1 MSSVRIILQ
10 IMQAAAALLPRLL
23 GWLLAWLPAWL
34 ERRRVEKER
43 AEAEARAAAV
53 RADPAA
59 AWLRK
64 FNSQA
69 NPGGDSGHGSDQAGV
84 AEPHR
89 DA

>member
-1 MSSVRIILQ
+1 MQVVLKIL
-10 IMQAAAALLPRLL
+10 AALASALPSF
-23 GWLLAWLPAWL
+23 LAWRD
-34 ERRRVEKER
+34 RRRVEKER

-69 NPGGDSGHGSDQAGV
+69 NPGGPAGKAGTDQPGG
-84 AEPHR
+84 
-89 DA
+89 DK

>member
-1 MSSVRIILQ
+1 MRIILQ
-10 IMQAAAALLPRLL
+10 IMQAAAALLPRLV

-69 NPGGDSGHGSDQAGV
+69 NPGGPAGKAGTDQPGG
-84 AEPHR
+84 
-89 DA
+89 DQ

>member
-1 MSSVRIILQ
+1 MRIILQ

-34 ERRRVEKER
+34 LAWRDRRRVEKER

-69 NPGGDSGHGSDQAGV
+69 NPGGDSGQAGV

>member
-1 MSSVRIILQ
+1 M
-10 IMQAAAALLPRLL
+10 ALLAKILTALASALPSF
-23 GWLLAWLPAWL
+23 LAWLDK
-34 ERRRVEKER
+34 RRAEKEQ
-43 AEAEARAAAV
+43 AEAQARAAAV

-59 AWLRK
+59 EWLRK

-69 NPGGDSGHGSDQAGV
+69 NPGSDSGHGSDQAGV

>member
-1 MSSVRIILQ
+1 MQVVLKIL
-10 IMQAAAALLPRLL
+10 AALASALPSF
-23 GWLLAWLPAWL
+23 LAWPD
-34 ERRRVEKER
+34 RRRVEKER

-69 NPGGDSGHGSDQAGV
+69 NPGSDSGQAGTDQ
-84 AEPHR
+84 PGG
-89 DA
+89 DQ

>member
-1 MSSVRIILQ
+1 MQVVLKIL
-10 IMQAAAALLPRLL
+10 AALASALPSF
-23 GWLLAWLPAWL
+23 LAWRD
-34 ERRRVEKER
+34 RRRVEKER

-69 NPGGDSGHGSDQAGV
+69 NPGGDSGQAGV